1 VGRATQAKHLPAWYR
16 PGASVR
22 VLVLSPP
29 VEGVGGSDPPAKG
42 PAGQDRAGGRA
53 RAAPRRSRR
62 VKIARFV
69 IEAVVLAGGA
79 VFVVRRAG
87 DTANVAATFDRLHWH
102 WLFVS
107 VAAEVGS
114 ITALSWLQQKLLRV
128 GDLPVGVRELVPVT
142 MASNAVA
149 QSLPGGT
156 LFAEGYSFRQ
166 YQRLGA
172 SRMLGIWAELSA
184 GALAS
189 AALATVAVAGAIVV
203 GPGLRLKLLPGLA
216 IVLAGALVAAALFR
230 RAPLLSDLISRV
242 SRRLER
248 HVPARLI
255 AHLRSAQD
263 ATTQM
268 EKFRPSKRLWLMLL
282 AAAVI
287 NWSLD
292 AVVLTMGLLT
302 VGGPVPWRGLLLCY
316 AAAQLLVELPLT
328 PGGLGLVEGGLVEV
342 LIRFHVPASRAT
354 AGTLMYRAVSYWL
367 LLVVGWVAVGYLTYR
382 NRRTDRLAAA
392 ASAASE
398 RPSTPVA

>member
-1 VGRATQAKHLPAWYR
+1 VGRATQAEHVPAWYR

-22 VLVLSPP
+22 VEVLSPP
-29 VEGVGGSDPPAKG
+29 VEGVGDPDPRAKG
-42 PAGQDRAGGRA
+42 PAGQRLAGGKA
-53 RAAPRRSRR
+53 RAVPRRTRR
-62 VKIARFV
+62 VKFARFLV
-69 IEAVVLAGGA
+69 EAAVLAGGGL
-79 VFVVRRAG
+79 FVVSRAG
-87 DTANVAATFDRLHWH
+87 DMADVAATFDRLHWH

-107 VAAEVGS
+107 VAAEACS

-128 GDLPVGVRELVPVT
+128 GDLPVGVRDLVPVT

-156 LFAEGYSFRQ
+156 LFAEGYAFRQ

-172 SRMLGIWAELSA
+172 SRVLGIWAELSA

-189 AALATVAVAGAIVV
+189 AALAAVAVAGAVVV

-216 IVLAGALVAAALFR
+216 VVLVGALVAAALFQ
-230 RAPLLSDLISRV
+230 RAPLLSSLISRV
-242 SRRLER
+242 SHRLER
-248 HVPARLI
+248 HVPAGLI
-255 AHLRSAQD
+255 DHLHSAQD
-263 ATTQM
+263 STRQM
-268 EKFRPSKRLWLMLL
+268 TEFRPSKRLWLLCL
-282 AAAVI
+282 GAAAL
-287 NWSLD
+287 NWGLD

-367 LLVVGWVAVGYLTYR
+367 LLVVGWVAVGFLTFR

-392 ASAASE
+392 ASD
-398 RPSTPVA
+398 RLTPPVA

>member
-1 VGRATQAKHLPAWYR
+1 MGRATQAEQVPAWYW

-42 PAGQDRAGGRA
+42 PAGQDLAGGQV
-53 RAAPRRSRR
+53 RAAPGRSRR
-62 VKIARFV
+62 VKIVRFV
-69 IEAVVLAGGA
+69 IEAAVLAGGGL
-79 VFVVRRAG
+79 FVVRRAG
-87 DTANVAATFDRLHWH
+87 DTANIAATFDRLHWH

-107 VAAEVGS
+107 VAAEAGS

-189 AALATVAVAGAIVV
+189 AALAAVAVAGAIVV

-216 IVLAGALVAAALFR
+216 VVLAGALVAAALFR

-248 HVPARLI
+248 HVPSGLI

-263 ATTQM
+263 STTQM
-268 EKFRPSKRLWLMLL
+268 ERFRPSKRLWLLCFS
-282 AAAVI
+282 AAVI

-367 LLVVGWVAVGYLTYR
+367 LLVVGWLAVGFLTYR

-392 ASAASE
+392 AAAE